1 MDEQTRQIGVLF
13 TGRNQDDTADD
24 LVLLAVNAHWESH
37 WQGLPELPSG
47 LRWNLVLHTA
57 HPDPFAA
64 SPLFSGSGL
73 HMGPRSVAIFQ
84 AVSGR
89 S

>member
-1 MDEQTRQIGVLF
+1 MELSMIV
-13 TGRNQDDTADD
+13 D
-24 LVLLAVNAHWESH
+24 LILLAVNSHWHSH

-47 LRWNLVLHTA
+47 LRWSLVLHTA
-57 HPDPFAA
+57 CPDPFAA
-64 SPLFSGSGL
+64 GPLFSGNGL
-73 HMGPRSVAIFQ
+73 EMGPRSVAVFQ